1 MMPWLNPL
9 SAGGSRIVAAT
20 IAAALLVGCDSEPPA
35 PIGSNGPTHPD
46 VDAVFA
52 DLDRDD
58 APGAAVGVLHRGE
71 VVHRAGYGVANM
83 DYGIPITPET
93 VFDIASISKQFGAMA
108 ALLMEAEGRLDLDA
122 DVRDYVPEVP
132 DFGHLVTP
140 RHLIHHTS
148 GIRDWPQSMILGGV
162 TYTDVISFDQILR
175 MLYRQ
180 EDLDFDPGTEYSYS
194 NTGYNL
200 LARIIE
206 VQSGQSFRAY
216 TEDRIFDP
224 LGMDDTHFSDDHLEI
239 VADRAESYTPA
250 DGGGYR
256 RAINQLTA
264 LASSSLN
271 TTLDDFLLWMEN
283 FDSKEV
289 GGEAIIDRMT
299 ERGRLID
306 GEEIDYAY
314 GLTTGTYRGL
324 PTVGHGGSWAGFRT
338 NFVRFPDHGLSV
350 VVFCNVSDCDPGGRA
365 RRVAEVFL
373 EQEMVPVTDDE
384 ANGDD
389 ATRPAATL
397 PPSALRAYEGTYRSP
412 ELDSTYDVVVEDG
425 ALVVRNWRIED
436 VRLTPTGLDEFTGDR
451 WWLSQVTFR
460 RDGEGGVD
468 GLLVTGGRI
477 RNVRF
482 ERVR

>member
-1 MMPWLNPL
+1 MM
-9 SAGGSRIVAAT
+9 SRSGASFL
-20 IAAALLVGCDSEPPA
+20 AAALLAACASEPQPR
-35 PIGSNGPTHPD
+35 PGSEGPTHPE

-58 APGAAVGVLHRGE
+58 APGAAVGVLLNGAL
-71 VVHRAGYGVANM
+71 VHRAGYGIANM

-108 ALLMEAEGRLDLDA
+108 ALLLEEEGRLDLDA
-122 DVRDYVPEVP
+122 DVRSYVPEIP
-132 DFGHLVTP
+132 DFGRVITP

-162 TYTDVISFDQILR
+162 MYTDVISFDQILR

-180 EDLDFDPGTEYSYS
+180 EDLDFDPGSEYSYS

-206 VQSGQSFRAY
+206 VQSGRSFRAV
-216 TEDRIFDP
+216 TEERIFDP

-239 VADRAESYTPA
+239 VPDRAESYAP
-250 DGGGYR
+250 DDQQGYR

-283 FDSKEV
+283 YDSGEV
-289 GGEAIIDRMT
+289 GGVAVLERMM
-299 ERGRLID
+299 ERGRLND
-306 GEEIDYAY
+306 GEEISYAY
-314 GLTTGTYRGL
+314 GLSTDSYRGL
-324 PTVGHGGSWAGFRT
+324 ATVGHGGGWAGFRT
-338 NFVRFPDHGLSV
+338 NFVRFPDHDLSV
-350 VVFCNVSDCDPGGRA
+350 VVFCNVSNCDPAGRA

-373 EQEMVPVTDDE
+373 DDRMTSPEDGDGDETD
-384 ANGDD
+384 AP
-389 ATRPAATL
+389 RPPATL
-397 PPSALRAYEGTYRSP
+397 PLAALRAYEGSYRSP
-412 ELDSTYDVVVEDG
+412 ELDSTYDVLIEDG

-436 VRLTPTGLDEFTGDR
+436 VTLTPTGEDEFAGDQ
-451 WWLSQVTFR
+451 WWLSQVRFR
-460 RDGEGGVD
+460 RDEEGRVD

-482 ERVR
+482 ERVQF

>member
-1 MMPWLNPL
+1 MTPWTN
-9 SAGGSRIVAAT
+9 SRSMRGSRIGAGLM
-20 IAAALLVGCDSEPPA
+20 AAALAMACDSAPPA
-35 PIGSNGPTHPD
+35 GTASGGPTHPG
-46 VDAVFA
+46 VDAIFA
-52 DLDRDD
+52 DLNRDD
-58 APGAAVGVLHRGE
+58 APGAAVGVLLDGE
-71 VVHRAGYGVANM
+71 VVHRAGYGIANM
-83 DYGIPITPET
+83 DYGIPITPGT

-108 ALLMEAEGRLDLDA
+108 ALLLEAEGGLDLDA
-122 DVRDYVPEVP
+122 DVRTYVPDVP
-132 DFGHLVTP
+132 DFGREITP
-140 RHLIHHTS
+140 RHLVHHTS

-162 TYTDVISFDQILR
+162 LYTDVISFDQILR

-180 EDLDFDPGTEYSYS
+180 EDLDFDPGAEYSYS

-216 TEDRIFDP
+216 TEERIFGP

-239 VADRAESYTPA
+239 VPDRAESYSP
-250 DGGGYR
+250 DGEQRYR

-283 FDSKEV
+283 YDSGEV
-289 GGEAIIDRMT
+289 GGATIIDRMMEKGT
-299 ERGRLID
+299 LSD
-306 GEEIDYAY
+306 GEEIAYAY
-314 GLTTGTYRGL
+314 GLSTGEYRGL
-324 PTVGHGGSWAGFRT
+324 STVGHGGSWAGFRT

-350 VVFCNVSDCDPGGRA
+350 VVFCNVSNCDPGGRA

-373 EQEMVPVTDDE
+373 EGEMAPASGSED
-384 ANGDD
+384 GDD
-389 ATRPAATL
+389 DTRPPATMPL
-397 PPSALRAYEGTYRSP
+397 SALRAYEGSFRSP
-412 ELDSTYDVVVEDG
+412 ELDSTYDVAIEDG
-425 ALVVRNWRIED
+425 VLVVSNWRIED
-436 VRLTPTGLDEFTGDR
+436 VRLTPTGIDEFTGDR

-460 RDGEGGVD
+460 RDAEGRVD